1 MLCTFFSIGWS
12 EICCTFAILN
22 IYHTVQRCRCHCES
36 LQVIYH
42 IAERLDDLHAA
53 GYCHRDLKPG
63 NVMWLPRK
71 NRWTLIDFGC
81 AAKLGEEASLAYS
94 LAYAAPEVAHAVRN
108 QHDSIVATDKL
119 DAWSLGVMAVEL
131 LTNKP
136 PFNLLEGKDK
146 VKSFIFKPCES
157 TLLCVWFMFCHRHCS

>member
-1 MLCTFFSIGWS
+1 
-12 EICCTFAILN
+12 
-22 IYHTVQRCRCHCES
+22 
-36 LQVIYH
+36 VIHH

-81 AAKLGEEASLAYS
+81 AAKLGEEARIAYS
-94 LAYAAPEVAHAVRN
+94 LAYAAPEIVHAARDGRNSVVA
-108 QHDSIVATDKL
+108 SDKL

-146 VKSFIFKPCES
+146 VE
-157 TLLCVWFMFCHRHCS
+157 